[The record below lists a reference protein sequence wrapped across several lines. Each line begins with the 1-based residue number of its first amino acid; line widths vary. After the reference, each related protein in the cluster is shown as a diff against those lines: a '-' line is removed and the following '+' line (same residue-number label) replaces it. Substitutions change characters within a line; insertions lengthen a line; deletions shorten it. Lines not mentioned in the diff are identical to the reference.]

1 MATSNTTDPVATKET
16 YSVTGMSCANCAARI
31 EKEIKLLD
39 GVRSA
44 VVNFATEE
52 LTVSL
57 DETVISG
64 DEVTRRVEELGYGIR
79 RPEPPGELTF
89 GVRGLHC
96 ASCVNTLE
104 SKLLENP
111 AITTAIVNLA
121 AETGF
126 VRFDP
131 QKLTQS
137 DILAIVHAA
146 GYTPVEL
153 RESEAAVDD
162 ALRSQRNWLIISLVA
177 ALPIMLTMGMHS
189 NRAVMQL
196 NLLLA
201 TALQFSAGL
210 VFYRG
215 AWSALK
221 NGTTNMDVLVALGT
235 SAAYFYSL
243 AAYFGL
249 LGAHSAVFFE
259 TSAMLIAFIRLGKY
273 LEARARGK
281 AGEALKSLL
290 HLQADKAILVT
301 ETGEKEVPASVV
313 RVGDVVLV
321 RAGDTVPVDGEV
333 VDGGGA
339 VDESMVTGESLPV
352 LKKPG
357 DSVTGSTIS
366 TNGMM
371 RIRATRIGE
380 ATLLAQIV
388 KMVREAQG
396 DKAPIQRFA
405 DAVSAW
411 FVPLVLLMAAA
422 TFLVWFNLLSSDFL
436 TAFRFAIAVVV
447 IACPCAMGLATPTA
461 IMVGSGVALGRGI
474 LVKKGSALETISR
487 LQVLLLDKTGT
498 LTVGTPAMT
507 DLVPMARTVDP
518 ERLLECLA
526 TAEAHS
532 SHPLAQ
538 AAVKAA
544 EEAGIQPGE
553 GSDYEERGGYGIT
566 CSYGGFRLAVGNERL
581 MVEEE
586 VNLKSMTDKARD
598 LAGAGKSLIY
608 VAAGKTLVGI
618 AAFSDTLKPG
628 SKQAVAELK
637 QMGIKTCMITGDHA
651 DVAENVARQVG
662 VDMFEAGV
670 LPDRKQQVVKEY
682 QQQGFITG
690 MVGDGIN
697 DAPALAQAEIGI
709 AIGGG
714 TDVAKETG
722 DIVLMRDDLQDV
734 VRAIKIG
741 RATLAKVKQNLFW
754 ALFYNILGIPVA
766 AGLFSH
772 YGITL
777 KPEYAGLAMA
787 FSSVSVVLNSILL
800 RRVERQL

>member
-1 MATSNTTDPVATKET
+1 MATLNTTDPAATKET

-52 LTVSL
+52 LIVSL
-57 DETVISG
+57 DETIISG
-64 DEVTRRVEELGYGIR
+64 DEVARRVEELGYGIR

-104 SKLLENP
+104 GKLLENP

-249 LGAHSAVFFE
+249 LGAHNAVFFE

-301 ETGEKEVPASVV
+301 EAGEKEVPASVV
-313 RVGDVVLV
+313 RVGDIVLV

-333 VDGGGA
+333 VEGGGA

-405 DAVSAW
+405 DAVSSW

-461 IMVGSGVALGRGI
+461 IMVGSGIALKRGI
-474 LVKKGSALETISR
+474 LVKKGSALEIISG

-498 LTVGTPAMT
+498 LTRGTPEMT
-507 DLVPMARTVDP
+507 DLVPVSRHVDP
-518 ERLLECLA
+518 EKLLECLA
-526 TAEAHS
+526 TAEAYS
-532 SHPLAQ
+532 THPLAQ
-538 AAVKAA
+538 AALAA
-544 EEAGIQPGE
+544 AREAGIEPGE
-553 GSDYEERGGYGIT
+553 ASGFDERGGYGIT
-566 CSYGGFRLAVGNERL
+566 CSYGGYPLAVGNERL
-581 MVEEE
+581 MQEEGI
-586 VNLKSMTDKARD
+586 D
-598 LAGAGKSLIY
+598 LTPLAKKVASLTAVGKSLVY
-608 VAAGKTLVGI
+608 VAAGKALVGV
-618 AAFSDTLKPG
+618 AAFADTLKPG
-628 SKQAVAELK
+628 SAAAVAELRAI
-637 QMGIKTCMITGDHA
+637 GIKTCMITGDHA
-651 DVAENVARQVG
+651 DVAAVVAKQAG
-662 VDMFEAGV
+662 VDSFEAEV
-670 LPDRKQQVVKEY
+670 LPGRKQEIVREY
-682 QQQGFITG
+682 QGRGLITG
-690 MVGDGIN
+690 MAGDGIN
-697 DAPALAQAEIGI
+697 DAPALALADIGI

-722 DIVLMRDDLQDV
+722 DIVLMRDDLLDV
-734 VRAIKIG
+734 VRAIKVG
-741 RATLAKVKQNLFW
+741 RATLSKVKQNLFW

-766 AGLFSH
+766 AGLLSG

-787 FSSVSVVLNSILL
+787 LSSVSVVLNSIMLK
-800 RRVERQL
+800 RVEKQL